1 MLQNATPLRKSAP
14 WPPNISDGN
23 VSCTAPAMRNP
34 SLQILFICPM
44 PAIVIENDTK
54 PTRLAQFG
62 KRCKIHRACHEN
74 DSWTS
79 KSGHKVLF
87 FFTILTSKRALR
99 HRLRALFEQPNFQN
113 RSETEVLLPFWLRDV
128 LRAAA
133 TCTFWT
139 AKLPK
144 ALPKW
149 GVFHI
154 LASRCSACHKATRP
168 QGHAISLIWPDGSV
182 PPLERAYFSTI
193 SRLFYLFAHFE
204 LLSSSSLSLLWF
216 LLLLL
221 LLLLLLCLSLICLS
235 SSLTL
240 SLLTLSL
247 LWLFSPLLLHRSS
260 VHKSEVWLLN
270 FLR

>member
-62 KRCKIHRACHEN
+62 KRCKIHCACHEN

-154 LASRCSACHKATRP
+154 LASRCSACHKATRACNISHTTRWLRAATRASLLFDHLATFLP
-168 QGHAISLIWPDGSV
+168 FRALWTSFFFLSLSSLIS
-182 PPLERAYFSTI
+182 S
-193 SRLFYLFAHFE
+193 SSS
-204 LLSSSSLSLLWF
+204 SSSSLSFSHLSF
-216 LLLLL
+216 LF
-221 LLLLLLCLSLICLS
+221 SDS
-235 SSLTL
+235 FSSDSFSSLA
-240 SLLTLSL
+240 LLTTVAASIVC
-247 LWLFSPLLLHRSS
+247 P
-260 VHKSEVWLLN
+260 
-270 FLR
+270 

>member
-62 KRCKIHRACHEN
+62 KRCKIHCACHEN

-99 HRLRALFEQPNFQN
+99 HRLRALFEQPNFQK
-113 RSETEVLLPFWLRDV
+113 RSQNEVFFTFWLRDV
-128 LRAAA
+128 LR
-133 TCTFWT
+133 
-139 AKLPK
+139 
-144 ALPKW
+144 
-149 GVFHI
+149 
-154 LASRCSACHKATRP
+154 ATRP
-168 QGHAISLIWPDGSV
+168 QGHAISLIRPDGSV

-216 LLLLL
+216 LLL